1 MNTWPHIGFSFFLH
15 KLVIGLITMMSY
27 QTVSSQT
34 IAFNYD
40 AIGNRIL
47 RDKATNA
54 VMQSRSYEPVSTIT
68 KLPDITVSVYPNPV
82 SDIMNVTISN
92 YDILSDAELLIYN
105 SYGVLLNKSRIY
117 DSATQLNIAHMPT
130 GLYFIKVRISD
141 KVDTF
146 NIIKY

>member
-54 VMQSRSYEPVSTIT
+54 VMQSRSYERVISRLKLLIILVKKNMIQYLMILNVST
-68 KLPDITVSVYPNPV
+68 LSL
-82 SDIMNVTISN
+82 
-92 YDILSDAELLIYN
+92 ILTLI
-105 SYGVLLNKSRIY
+105 K
-117 DSATQLNIAHMPT
+117 
-130 GLYFIKVRISD
+130 
-141 KVDTF
+141 
-146 NIIKY
+146 